1 MFDPI
6 RSYDKPAVILTQ
18 LANGIATTD
27 SVRRVL
33 FDPAALSPRERETFV
48 SRMKESYGGNAV
60 ADTAIDVF
68 TNPFVWLGMLTMGT
82 GGVAARN
89 LATGKRFFAGGMG
102 GHWAGQSGVANFPLL
117 RMLGLTSG
125 SSESIGRRL
134 APYAQVLSTRIGDT
148 EQRMLK
154 TIEPEVKRLM
164 EAVGRKHGVALSSLD
179 PEAAPNQAVAKDLR
193 DILDVLY
200 IRRAGLDKARTETII
215 PARAV
220 EAERYFVRV
229 RRDPTNP
236 EDRKL
241 RTVEIDREVFDALK
255 GIFGSDNKKALSF
268 ANPQHAVV
276 LQRIRGASNVRED
289 IPGLG
294 PGEPESLYATMQ
306 RLGLD
311 KMRVRLGAKDLKVD
325 PRRNDASADM
335 DRAAEE
341 AGGVRVRFEE
351 VRRPR
356 YVNDEESIRAVERE
370 FGLDRFR
377 AAEDR
382 MYELGRVLRAGD
394 EAEYERT
401 GRFVLDEN
409 KILRT
414 AAGNIKELKSAGMMD
429 ESGRLRPEG
438 QEAVRS
444 LLTDEVA
451 KRLLGPS
458 ERTKGKRVRYG
469 ATEADIKRAIVES
482 MAKGFEDPN
491 YIPRNTVE
499 ARDAQGGRIAYN
511 PYTGE
516 STGRT
521 EAGGGMFASNR
532 TMARTRT
539 SDVPWDP
546 TDLQRISDR
555 FGGTQEMRYL
565 IEKQRQR
572 VQGQITEQNF
582 YRTMRVRPD
591 VAAEKYISSTSRDYA
606 LFAHD
611 PKTDPMVRVTMKDYV
626 PQATQVRY
634 PGPLG
639 AREEGGIPAT
649 ARTLEGIPPER
660 LPPGGLSMY
669 DLLDTELR
677 VIGTENPADKYQVQL
692 WRTHVIPALTG
703 IKPATEGAQ
712 AAAAGMV
719 RRGVEQVMNSR
730 FFRQVEKQ
738 GGKAGRFVSDMR
750 RWATDST
757 GEEFGALGPITRSL
771 YVSHMGL
778 NVGTVL
784 INLMQPLQSV
794 HQLGF
799 KNTVKA
805 YAQSLEM
812 IGNYAQER
820 ARLGVGATPDQ
831 RQAAMQRAFRRT
843 FGGQDV
849 DITRIADISST
860 FEMLDKSGYGA
871 RVEVGRPK
879 WGFLEMMMKPFQ
891 LSETLNRTVTANAV
905 LNAYQAAG
913 RVGGDDLVRAQMDA
927 AQAVQQFQFGT
938 NPINR
943 PALFYQPVLREPAF
957 RQFAQFGVRS
967 VANLA
972 AVPAMMGG
980 TRRFAGRE
988 VTGKFGV
995 GLVDFMRMMAV
1006 SATAYEIGKSA
1017 LGVDVSRG
1025 LAMGMTD
1032 IVGGQQALTGEQPP
1046 MYVPPVVD
1054 IGWDAA
1060 RMLGTGDFEILKDI
1074 APRILPGGIALS
1086 RALGTAEPSETLQ
1099 AIGLQ
1104 KTYADWRQ
1112 AQGGFVPVFNTDGRF
1127 MGQVPTSD
1135 VVLKAFGADLGRFSN
1150 PQEVSQFLLK
1160 NRDAIREG
1168 RRQYIAAVLGNNMSQ
1183 AQRVK
1188 RDFERRFGLPLTVTQ
1203 DQMKQAIK
1211 LREESVVGRTL
1222 ETVDR
1227 GARDIYRQA
1236 VEEALPGQ
1244 LMGAQAPGVVE
1255 QGDMYRWASQPPKA
1269 GGGQRENQS

>member
-1 MFDPI
+1 MFDPV
-6 RSYDKPAVILTQ
+6 RSYDKPTAILSQ

-48 SRMKESYGGNAV
+48 SRMKESYGGNPV
-60 ADTAIDVF
+60 ADTALDVF
-68 TNPFVWLGMLTMGT
+68 TNPFVWLGMLTLGG

-89 LATGKRFFAGGMG
+89 LAAGRRFFAGGQA
-102 GHWAGQSGVANFPLL
+102 GHWAGKAGVDNFPLL

-125 SSESIGRRL
+125 ASESIGRRL
-134 APYAQVLSTRIGDT
+134 SPYAQVLSTRIGDT
-148 EQRMLK
+148 EQRLLK

-164 EAVGRKHGVALSSLD
+164 ETVGRKHGVALSSLD
-179 PEAAPNQAVAKDLR
+179 PEAAPNAAVAKDLR

-200 IRRAGLDKARTETII
+200 IRRAGLDRARTETII
-215 PARAV
+215 PAKSL
-220 EAERYFVRV
+220 EPERYFVRA
-229 RRDPTNP
+229 RRDPTDPTN
-236 EDRKL
+236 RKL
-241 RTVEIDREVFDALK
+241 RTVEIDRDTFEELK
-255 GIFGSDNKKALSF
+255 SIFGADNRRALS
-268 ANPQHAVV
+268 ALNPRHSVV
-276 LQRIRGASNVRED
+276 LQKIMGVSGKSATL
-289 IPGLG
+289 PGLG
-294 PGEPESLYATMQ
+294 PVGPESLYDTMQ

-311 KMRVRLGAKDLKVD
+311 KVTVWLGPRDVKVD
-325 PRRNDASADM
+325 PRRNAASADM

-351 VRRPR
+351 VKRPR
-356 YVNDEESIRAVERE
+356 YVDDDASIRAVERE
-370 FGLDRFR
+370 FGLDQFR

-401 GRFVLDEN
+401 GRFVIDQDKL
-409 KILRT
+409 LRI

-429 ESGRLRPEG
+429 EGGRMRPEG
-438 QEAVRS
+438 QEAIRA
-444 LLTDEVA
+444 LLTDDVA
-451 KRLLGPS
+451 KRLLGPA

-469 ATEADIKRAIVES
+469 ATEDDIKRAIVES
-482 MAKGFEDPN
+482 MVKGFEDP
-491 YIPRNTVE
+491 YYVPRNTVE

-521 EAGGGMFASNR
+521 DGGGGMFASGR

-546 TDLQRISDR
+546 GDLQRISDR

-572 VQGQITEQNF
+572 VQGQITNQNF

-626 PQATQVRY
+626 PQATEVRY

-649 ARTLEGIPPER
+649 ARTLEGIPPEK

-669 DLLDTELR
+669 DLIDTELD
-677 VIGTENPADKYQVQL
+677 VIAKENPGDKYQTQL
-692 WRTHVIPALTG
+692 WRTHIIPALTG
-703 IKPATEGAQ
+703 IKPVTEGSQ
-712 AAAAGMV
+712 AAAAGMI
-719 RRGVEQVMNSR
+719 RRGVERAMDTR
-730 FFRQVEKQ
+730 FFRAVEKQ

-784 INLMQPLQSV
+784 VNLMQPLQSV

-843 FGGQDV
+843 FGGADI

-967 VANLA
+967 MANLA
-972 AVPAMMGG
+972 VVPAMMGG
-980 TRRFAGRE
+980 DRRFLGRE
-988 VTGKFGV
+988 VTSKLGV
-995 GLVDFMRMMAV
+995 GFVDFLRMMAV
-1006 SATAYEIGKSA
+1006 SATAYEVGKSA
-1017 LGVDVSRG
+1017 LGVDMSRG

-1032 IVGGQQALTGEQPP
+1032 IVGGQQALTGDQPP

-1060 RMLGTGDFEILKDI
+1060 RLLGTGDFEILKDI

-1086 RALGTAEPSETLQ
+1086 RALGTAGPSETLQ
-1099 AIGLQ
+1099 AVGLQ

-1112 AQGGFVPVFNTDGRF
+1112 AEGGFVPVFKADGRF

-1135 VVLKAFGADLGRFSN
+1135 VVLKAFGADMGRFGN

-1168 RRQYIAAVLGNNMSQ
+1168 RRQYIAAVLGNNVSQ

-1222 ETVDR
+1222 ESVDR
-1227 GARDIYRQA
+1227 TARDVYRQA
-1236 VEEALPGQ
+1236 VEEAAPGQ
-1244 LMGAQAPGVVE
+1244 LMGAQVPGAVE
-1255 QGDMYRWASQPPKA
+1255 QGDIYRWSQQPRKA